1 MKKIALMILSAA
13 AFALA
18 ACSRKSD
25 PPDIVTAGDV
35 SARIGYFASH
45 GWDAEEISERAVTI
59 PAVFSEAYERYAVM
73 QDRQGLPL
81 RSFAGR
87 DAQLFVYEI
96 KNYSPKNKRMLAELL
111 VCDGT
116 AAASAVYS
124 EDDTN
129 ILMPVS

>member
-1 MKKIALMILSAA
+1 MKNILSAA
-13 AFALA
+13 LSAALLSLA
-18 ACSRKSD
+18 ACSRREA
-25 PPDIVTAGDV
+25 PPPAVEANDV
-35 SARIGYFASH
+35 FSRIGYFASH

-96 KNYSPKNKRMLAELL
+96 KNYTPLTICFSQKRL
-111 VCDGT
+111 
-116 AAASAVYS
+116 
-124 EDDTN
+124 
-129 ILMPVS
+129 